1 MRTTVR
7 PFRAPRVTA
16 VIVGNLGEPLQQV
29 EKRGRDGGSRTRNAI
44 RYELR
49 PGTARIAAM

>member
-1 MRTTVR
+1 
-7 PFRAPRVTA
+7 VTA